1 MSVRHFASSRNWATE
16 NVVLSVSVGLG
27 TTVQYHYSACG
38 SHAKLRI
45 VVCFLPCENWFSL
58 FKTWHLLII
67 WCTRTHQK
75 CIRKLERTN
84 RTEKQKILTT
94 NTHFH
99 TGKDRKKSFV
109 SLQLRQH
116 LVIQSFCFRP
126 YFIERVEIEN
136 EKKMYVCL
144 HHIHFTFILPMY
156 TWKLKQSMC
165 FICTTASGAT
175 LLSFSSF
182 SDYSLILFIRL
193 HRFLIKVSD
202 IKQQKATTASQSTIA
217 RYRIKHVQ
225 KKDGREEKI
234 QLQTENKIN

>member
-38 SHAKLRI
+38 SHAKLCI

-75 CIRKLERTN
+75 CIRKLEWTN

-94 NTHFH
+94 NTYFH

-126 YFIERVEIEN
+126 SFIERVEIEN
-136 EKKMYVCL
+136 EKKCTCVCITYISL
-144 HHIHFTFILPMY
+144 LFCQCILESWNNLCASSVQRHQEQHFFHFPLLLIILWFCSFAY
-156 TWKLKQSMC
+156 TD
-165 FICTTASGAT
+165 F
-175 LLSFSSF
+175 
-182 SDYSLILFIRL
+182 
-193 HRFLIKVSD
+193 
-202 IKQQKATTASQSTIA
+202 
-217 RYRIKHVQ
+217 
-225 KKDGREEKI
+225 
-234 QLQTENKIN
+234 